1 MFSGGVGSWA
11 AAKRAADLHGA
22 GDLVLLFAD
31 TLIEDDDLYRFL
43 DEAAENIG
51 APLIKITEGRDP
63 WQVFFDKRFLGN
75 TRIDPCSAVLKR
87 QFMRRW
93 LEENRDPSD
102 TVVIIG
108 YDWEEQH
115 RIERAAG
122 YWKPWTVEA
131 PLAEKPYI
139 DKNDAFEWLEAEG
152 IEPPALY
159 AEGFAHNNCGG
170 FCVKAGQAQFELLL
184 RAKPD
189 LYRYHEGRE
198 QEFREFVG
206 KDVSILRDRRGGSVK
221 PLTLRTFRERIEG
234 DPTLFDA
241 DEWGAC
247 SCMEPSPA
255 ADDIPALV
263 GSKQGVDRG

>member
-11 AAKRAADLHGA
+11 AAKRAAELHGTD
-22 GDLVLLFAD
+22 DLVLLFAD
-31 TLIEDDDLYRFL
+31 TLIEDGDLYRFL
-43 DEAAENIG
+43 DEAAENIR
-51 APLIKITEGRDP
+51 APLVKIAEGRDP

-87 QFMRRW
+87 EFMRRW
-93 LEENRDPSD
+93 LEENRDPKD
-102 TVVIIG
+102 TIAIIG

-122 YWKPWTVEA
+122 YWEPWKVEA
-131 PLAEKPYI
+131 PLAEAPYVGK
-139 DKNDAFEWLEAEG
+139 DEAFEWLEAEG
-152 IEPPALY
+152 LESPALY

-184 RAKPD
+184 RSKPE

-206 KDVSILRDRRGGSVK
+206 KDVSILRDRRGGAVK
-221 PLTLRTFRERIEG
+221 PLTLRAFRERIEG
-234 DPTLFDA
+234 NPSLFDHN
-241 DEWGAC
+241 EWGAC
-247 SCMEPSPA
+247 SCMEPNPA
-255 ADDIPALV
+255 TDQALALAASTEE
-263 GSKQGVDRG
+263 GRR